1 VSCVYW
7 PPVGQKL
14 LVAIEAALSQN
25 VVKSPGCVVDS
36 RWVEINTAVGLSAQK
51 LMGLGGGRR
60 GDTLGT
66 FLFPGSC
73 CH

>member
-7 PPVGQKL
+7 PSVGQTL
-14 LVAIEAALSQN
+14 LVATEAALSQN

-36 RWVEINTAVGLSAQK
+36 RWVEINTAVGLCVQQLK
-51 LMGLGGGRR
+51 GLSGGRR
-60 GDTLGT
+60 ADTFGT
-66 FLFPGSC
+66 FQFPGSC